1 VLGLRPWLAFLR
13 RARIL
18 RLTVRFDMAREVTGA
33 VAGAINLVRSL
44 VVRRPAA
51 T

>member
-18 RLTVRFDMAREVTGA
+18 RLTVRFDMAGQVIGA
-33 VAGAINLVRSL
+33 PAGAINPRG
-44 VVRRPAA
+44 AD
-51 T
+51 